1 MVLLFV
7 EKGEMK
13 VVFQLDWKIYF
24 TFLLEVVLKRMKN
37 LRVLARI
44 HMNSIS

>member
-13 VVFQLDWKIYF
+13 VGFQLDWKIF
-24 TFLLEVVLKRMKN
+24 ITFLLEVVLKRKKN
-37 LRVLARI
+37 VRVLARI